1 MKEFSTLDIIA
12 PLFFFVCWFGYTI
25 FAATASKH
33 RSSLVGVTSEYRINW
48 MRQMLKRE
56 NRMMD
61 STLIGNLSRSIA
73 FFASTTIF
81 IVLAIFTL
89 LKYREEASTVLT
101 NIPYAIPSTPM
112 LWDAKVSLLLVIFVY
127 AFFKH
132 SWSMR
137 QYNYVCLFVGAAPL
151 STERNEHCEEYAQNG
166 AKLIIS
172 AGKDF
177 NLGLRA
183 YYFGVAALA
192 WFFNG
197 WALMLSSIIVVCV
210 LYHREF
216 ASSALKSMS
225 NPTVFKYN
233 KM

>member
-1 MKEFSTLDIIA
+1 MRELSAIDILA
-12 PLFFFVCWFGYTI
+12 PICFFICWLGYTI
-25 FAATASKH
+25 YATNASKH
-33 RSSLVGVTSEYRINW
+33 RHSLVGVTSEFRVNW

-89 LKYREEASTVLT
+89 LKYREEASGVLT
-101 NIPYAIPSTPM
+101 NIPYAMPSSPI
-112 LWDAKVSLLLVIFVY
+112 LWDAKVLLLLIIFVY

-132 SWSMR
+132 TWSMR
-137 QYNYVCLFVGAAPL
+137 QYNYVCLIVGAAPL
-151 STERNEHCEEYAQNG
+151 SSERNEHSEDYAQNG
-166 AKLIIS
+166 AKLIIN
-172 AGKDF
+172 AGRDF

-183 YYFGVAALA
+183 YYFGVAAIF
-192 WFFNG
+192 WFFNA
-197 WALMLSSIIVVCV
+197 WALIIASITVVCV

-216 ASSALKSMS
+216 ASSVLKSMTD
-225 NPTVFKYN
+225 PIAFKHN
-233 KM
+233 